1 MPLRH
6 LVLATLLLAGA
17 WPARRPG
24 PHPEPRRGV
33 PSGCSGTT
41 APVLF
46 GLLARPLT
54 LAEMVSQLE
63 RGCLVLDE
71 VRFRPGNT
79 AIQISSPAGFVQ
91 VARALG
97 LAQGDYRVTVP
108 PETAPGWPPDTVQAL
123 RRGVVLREELLRYGA
138 SRFRL
143 LEEPGM
149 AHLPLAA
156 SRGAARPMLVRVQGA
171 LR

>member
-1 MPLRH
+1 MP
-6 LVLATLLLAGA
+6 A
-17 WPARRPG
+17 
-24 PHPEPRRGV
+24 
-33 PSGCSGTT
+33 GCSGTT

-79 AIQISSPAGFVQ
+79 AIQTSSPAGFLQ

-97 LAQGDYRVTVP
+97 LAQGAYRVTVP

-149 AHLPLAA
+149 VHPPLAA
-156 SRGAARPMLVRVQGA
+156 SRGVARPMLVRVFDH
-171 LR
+171 

>member
-1 MPLRH
+1 M
-6 LVLATLLLAGA
+6 LLLAGA
-17 WPARRPG
+17 WPARPPG
-24 PHPEPRRGV
+24 PHPESRPGV
-33 PSGCSGTT
+33 PSGCSGTR

-46 GLLARPLT
+46 GLLARPLS

-79 AIQISSPAGFVQ
+79 ALQLSSPAGLVK

-97 LAQGDYRVTVP
+97 LAQGAYRVTVP

-138 SRFRL
+138 SRVRL
-143 LEEPGM
+143 LEEPGSYV
-149 AHLPLAA
+149 LPLTV
-156 SRGAARPMLVRVQGA
+156 SRGAARPALVRVHD
-171 LR
+171 R

>member
-1 MPLRH
+1 VLLRH
-6 LVLATLLLAGA
+6 LVLTSLLLAGA
-17 WPARRPG
+17 WPAWPPG
-24 PHPEPRRGV
+24 PHPESRRGV

-54 LAEMVSQLE
+54 LVEMVSQLE

-71 VRFRPGNT
+71 VQFRPGET
-79 AIQISSPAGFVQ
+79 AIQMASPAGFVQ

-97 LAQGDYRVTVP
+97 LAQGSYRVTVP

-138 SRFRL
+138 SRVRL
-143 LEEPGM
+143 LEEPGFYV
-149 AHLPLAA
+149 LPLAV
-156 SRGAARPMLVRVQGA
+156 SRGTARPALVRVHD
-171 LR
+171 R